1 MKFVIPNYRTPDSF
15 VDNVAYTLEK
25 MGHDVKTMPKEK
37 NSFIDNRINH
47 LFTTLNSMANPVYRT
62 KQEKWLD
69 NELISS
75 KFDVLL
81 TLTQALPAE
90 LLFKSKQKGIIN
102 VTWWGDPPANMKK
115 YGLLVKGW
123 DKIYIKDDNASRKLK
138 GLGFDAQLMHEAMNP
153 DWHRPL
159 YKSINDKVIV
169 AGSFYD
175 YRNFL
180 VTEMLQKGVEFGLYG
195 RKLPSWASDEV
206 KQNHNKAFIVRDE
219 KSLIFGEGLA
229 CLNSTS
235 MAEANSLNCRA
246 FEIAGAEGLQFFEYR
261 SCIEQCFDLDK
272 ELKVFN
278 SVDEALELV
287 AWAKKHPKEAL
298 KVRQAGRQRAL
309 AEHTYEHRLLKIISD
324 IS

>member
-1 MKFVIPNYRTPDSF
+1 MRFLIPNYRTPDSF
-15 VDNVAYTLEK
+15 VDNVAHTLEK
-25 MGHDVKTMPKEK
+25 MGHDVKTMPKVK

-47 LFTTLNSMANPVYRT
+47 IFTILNSMANPVYRT

-69 NELISS
+69 NELNRS

-90 LLFKSKQKGIIN
+90 LLFKSKQKGIVN

-123 DKIYIKDDNASRKLK
+123 DKIYIKDGNASIKLK
-138 GLGFDAQLMHEAMNP
+138 GLGFDAELMHEAMNP
-153 DWHRPL
+153 DWHAPL
-159 YKSINDKVIV
+159 YKSINNKVIV

-175 YRNFL
+175 YRNYL
-180 VTEMLQKGVEFGLYG
+180 VTEMLKNNVEFGLYG

-206 KQNHNKAFIVRDE
+206 KQNHSNAFIVKEE
-219 KSLIFGEGLA
+219 KSLLFGEGLA

-246 FEIAGAEGLQFFEYR
+246 FEIAGAEGLQLLEYR
-261 SCIEQCFDLDK
+261 PAVESCFDIDQEIK
-272 ELKVFN
+272 IFR
-278 SVDEALELV
+278 SIDEAVELV
-287 AWAKKHPKEAL
+287 GWAKKYPQEAK
-298 KVRQAGRQRAL
+298 KVRRAGRKRAL
-309 AEHTYEHRLLKIISD
+309 AEHTYEHRLTKIIDD